1 MSTYIA
7 REIED
12 TVIKVSGHYPVV
24 TILGPRQSGKT
35 TLIKRLFPHHSY
47 VKPEFPDDRLL
58 ATEVPPF
65 FLQTLQGASHHR
77 RNSTG
82 TESTSS
88 AT

>member
-35 TLIKRLFPHHSY
+35 TLVKRLFPHHSY
-47 VKPEFPDDRLL
+47 VNLELPDDRLL
-58 ATEVPPF
+58 ATEDPPF
-65 FLQTLQGASHHR
+65 FLHHR
-77 RNSTG
+77 RNSSG
-82 TESTSS
+82 TESTSR